1 MTRLLKPLKLPDVT
15 AYLIGG
21 VLIGV
26 FENLGIMVFSAG
38 MRDIIS
44 FVFLV
49 LVLLV
54 KPEGLFTRR
63 SK

>member
-1 MTRLLKPLKLPDVT
+1 M
-15 AYLIGG
+15 
-21 VLIGV
+21 IGV

-54 KPEGLFTRR
+54 KAGGLVYTEE
-63 SK
+63 